1 MPKLLNIEFSAI
13 TSVNSV
19 SATTIGN
26 LDNVTYNDNGVNL
39 LLAGQFKGYDDYDGC
54 IVKVFANGNK
64 DVSFNSGTGFFN
76 ENGGIPSS
84 LVITSIEI
92 DSNGDY
98 YIGGEFNIYNGFT
111 TRNILKILKTGE
123 VDTSFN
129 VSNGFSYPFNP
140 STVRSI
146 KIQSDGKIL
155 VGGEFTQY
163 KGVTVNRIVRLNTD
177 GSIDNTF
184 TSPSTNLNDGVYTI
198 ACDSS
203 DNIYLGGAFSSYSGF
218 SAQRI
223 VKLKPNGSVDQSF
236 NLSSGFNNIVT
247 KIVVDSSDNL
257 YVVGS
262 FTTYSGVSE
271 NRIIKLLNNG
281 QKDTSFDNTTGFNG
295 NVNDIVIDSFGKLY
309 IVGLF
314 TQYKGA
320 NNTRIIKLNTDGTR
334 DTTFATNRFSTNNAS
349 EMNTIHIDASDNIYI
364 GGRFTTYNLFFQ
376 NSIIK
381 VDSSGNLDLS
391 FNSFGT
397 IGPNQSVS
405 VIKTDSNGDL
415 LIGGPF
421 NTYKQPYGLMS
432 IKTYDAKL
440 NTQFNPNYG
449 VNVSVSV
456 NTNQIASLGK
466 SPTTNNIYVGGYF
479 ENYTLLNSNYRAVA
493 ILGLNPD
500 GSPNPSINVNA
511 GANSTIQNIFI
522 DSAGGI
528 YLTGQFTA
536 YKGVGV
542 PRFVKI
548 NPDSSIDNSFNMS
561 GLQNGSLY
569 ATADF
574 DSSNNIYLGGFFT
587 TFSGQTNNRIIKLL
601 PTGFKDNTF
610 DNSIGFNDAVR
621 GLKVDSYGK
630 ILVVGNF
637 TQYKGVSANRIIR
650 LNSDGS
656 IDNTFDNSIGFNNA
670 PGWVG
675 IWGDKIYV
683 SGGFTSYKGIPYVGL
698 IRLNYD
704 GSIDN
709 TFRTKSGFI
718 SAPFIRDMLVDNLG
732 NAYIFSSGGI
742 YQRYGSA
749 LSIKIKPDGSR
760 DVLFNVTLD
769 NFREVGFGFI
779 RNITKGI
786 LI

>member
-1 MPKLLNIEFSAI
+1 MPKLLNVDFSAI

-39 LLAGQFKGYDDYDGC
+39 LVGGRFKGYDDYDNS
-54 IVKVFANGNK
+54 IVKVFANGTK
-64 DVSFNSGTGFFN
+64 DESFNSGDGFLTKFN
-76 ENGGIPSS
+76 NIGFSS
-84 LVITSIEI
+84 PLILAIEI

-98 YIGGEFNIYNGFT
+98 YVGGEFNIYNGFT
-111 TRNILKILKTGE
+111 TRNIVKILKTGE

-129 VSNGFSYPFNP
+129 CQPGFSIPFGIP
-140 STVRSI
+140 TVRSI

-155 VGGEFTQY
+155 VGGNFSQY
-163 KGVTVNRIVRLNTD
+163 KGITVNGIVRLNTD

-184 TSPSTNLNDGVYTI
+184 SSPSLPLNGVYTI
-198 ACDSS
+198 VFDSF
-203 DNIYLGGAFSSYSGF
+203 DNIYVGGDFNSYSGF

-223 VKLKPNGSVDQSF
+223 VKLTPSGSVDQSF
-236 NLSSGFNNIVT
+236 NLNNGFNGVVS

-257 YVVGS
+257 YVVGF

-309 IVGLF
+309 VVGLF

-334 DTTFATNRFSTNNAS
+334 DATFATNRFSTNNAT
-349 EMNTIHIDASDNIYI
+349 EMNSIHIDASSNIYI

-381 VDSSGNLDLS
+381 VNSLGDLDLS

-397 IGPNQSVS
+397 IGPNQSVY

-415 LIGGPF
+415 IIGGIF
-421 NTYKQPYGLMS
+421 NSYKQPLGFTS
-432 IKTYDAKL
+432 IKTYNAKL

-456 NTNQIASLGK
+456 GGINVSALGK
-466 SPTTNNIYVGGYF
+466 SPTTNNIYVGGFF
-479 ENYTLLNSNYRAVA
+479 ENYTLLNSNYRAIA

-511 GANSTIQNIFI
+511 GANSTIQSMFI

-528 YLTGQFTA
+528 YLTGGFTA

-548 NPDSSIDNSFNMS
+548 NPDSSIDNSFNRS

-637 TQYKGVSANRIIR
+637 TQYKGISANRIIR

-670 PGWVG
+670 PFWVG
-675 IWGDKIYV
+675 FWGDKIYV
-683 SGGFTSYKGIPYVGL
+683 SGFFTSYKNKPYIGL

-704 GSIDN
+704 GSIDS
-709 TFRTKSGFI
+709 TFRPKSGFNF
-718 SAPFIRDMLVDNLG
+718 APNLLDMLVDNDGSVYLFG
-732 NAYIFSSGGI
+732 TTIN
-742 YQRYGSA
+742 YQKYGDASVV
-749 LSIKIKPDGSR
+749 KIKPDGSR
-760 DVLFNVTLD
+760 DVLFNVTLA
-769 NFREVGFGFI
+769 NFKDYGTGFGFSI
-779 RNITKGI
+779 NKGI